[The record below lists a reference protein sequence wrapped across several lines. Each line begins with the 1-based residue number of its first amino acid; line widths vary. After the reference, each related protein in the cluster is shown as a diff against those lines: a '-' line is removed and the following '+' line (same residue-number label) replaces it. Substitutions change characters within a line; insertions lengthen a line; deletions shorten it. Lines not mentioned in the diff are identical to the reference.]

1 MHSPLTVVLVFGIVA
16 CAVYCDLRSHR
27 IPNTLNLVGLI
38 GGLMLQS
45 VAGGLQGLTAGVL
58 GAGVGLACF
67 APLYVLRG
75 MGAGDVKLL
84 AAVGA
89 CLGPLG
95 AFYAA
100 LGSLLAGGLG
110 AVSYVVWRAVRAS
123 VSSLVHEGL
132 AAAGASAF
140 VAARLARRDRLPF
153 ALPIAAG
160 GLAACGYRT
169 DFTGVAQWLHGT
181 LL

>member
-1 MHSPLTVVLVFGIVA
+1 MHSLLTVGLLVGIVA
-16 CAVYCDLRSHR
+16 CAVYCDVRRHR
-27 IPNTLNLVGLI
+27 IPNALNVAGLI
-38 GGLMLQS
+38 AGLTLQS
-45 VAGGLQGLTAGVL
+45 VAGGLSGLTAGLL
-58 GAGVGLACF
+58 GVGVGLACF
-67 APLYVLRG
+67 APLYLLRG

-84 AAVGA
+84 AVVGA
-89 CLGPLG
+89 ILGPMG

-110 AVSYVVWRAVRAS
+110 AVGYVVWRAARAS
-123 VSSLVHEGL
+123 IGSWVHEGL

-160 GLAACGYRT
+160 SLAACGYLT
-169 DFTGVAQWLHGT
+169 DFTGVVQWLHEM
-181 LL
+181 L

>member
-1 MHSPLTVVLVFGIVA
+1 MHRFANLLVLSALVVL
-16 CAVYCDLRSHR
+16 AVYGDLRHHR
-27 IPNTLNLVGLI
+27 ISNKLSLLGILAGL
-38 GGLMLQS
+38 
-45 VAGGLQGLTAGVL
+45 GLQTVEAGLLGLTSGVL
-58 GAGVGLACF
+58 GVGVGLACF
-67 APLYVLRG
+67 APFYLLRG

-89 CLGPLG
+89 ILGPQG
-95 AFYAA
+95 ALYAA
-100 LGSLLAGGLG
+100 ILSLVAGGLG
-110 AVSYVVWRAVRAS
+110 AIGYVVWRAVRAS

-160 GLAACGYRT
+160 SLSACGYLT
-169 DFTGVAQWLHGT
+169 DFTGVTQWLQGT
-181 LL
+181 LS